1 MLFEARFSRV
11 ADVGLGL
18 PGPQRLDGLEEE
30 VQGDEYVEDEAD
42 QDPGPDALGQ
52 VLDHVG
58 AGTEQEDDG
67 VDGGH
72 DDEGEARL
80 VVGQVDEVDRLVEH
94 VGEGPVALPRVEGAV
109 RVLEVTRGDR
119 EGAVDGVGAG
129 VGADDVAV
137 GDVGE
142 RGHERP
148 ALQLLLLL
156 GQLDGTPLFRLLLAV
171 GRGDDRR
178 RRGRRRVL
186 GWRGRMPR
194 RVVFVSSVGTGR
206 FSDRHRTCSVSAG
219 RRYAPPGP
227 TTPYQY
233 TPRTLVAKGAPSD
246 SPRLDRVRIRPV
258 RADRGA

>member
-1 MLFEARFSRV
+1 RVVLGLVDLGERVGLDGQLRVELPDLDLAPGAAIGLHIAAQDVLVEADAERVLFEARFSRV

-94 VGEGPVALPRVEGAV
+94 VREGPVALPRVEGAV
-109 RVLEVTRGDR
+109 RVLE
-119 EGAVDGVGAG
+119 
-129 VGADDVAV
+129 
-137 GDVGE
+137 
-142 RGHERP
+142 
-148 ALQLLLLL
+148 QLLLLL

-206 FSDRHRTCSVSAG
+206 FSDRHRTCSISAG

-233 TPRTLVAKGAPSD
+233 TPRTLVAK
-246 SPRLDRVRIRPV
+246 
-258 RADRGA
+258 